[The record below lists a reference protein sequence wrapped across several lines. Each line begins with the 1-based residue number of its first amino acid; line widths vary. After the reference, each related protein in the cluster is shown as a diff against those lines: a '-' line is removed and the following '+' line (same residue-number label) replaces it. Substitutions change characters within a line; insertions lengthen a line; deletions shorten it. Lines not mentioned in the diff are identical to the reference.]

1 MGAQVSKRGK
11 GTYLDYKT
19 SNRVEKNKIKK
30 LERHCKQ
37 FPNDEVGKKNLE
49 RVLAQGYNKPRAKP
63 LQARQTPTIP
73 KIKYSSVFLEQA
85 KTAGEQLGALLNI
98 PVPPIKEKVKTII
111 KHKPRRK

>member
-19 SNRVEKNKIKK
+19 NNRAEKNKIKK
-30 LERHCKQ
+30 LERHCKL
-37 FPNDEVGKKNLE
+37 FPNDEIGKNNLAS
-49 RVLAQGYNKPRAKP
+49 VLKKGFKPRAKP
-63 LQARQTPTIP
+63 LQARIFVTEP
-73 KIKYSSVFLEQA
+73 KVKRRDIFLVQA

-98 PVPPIKEKVKTII
+98 PVPQVKEKVKTII